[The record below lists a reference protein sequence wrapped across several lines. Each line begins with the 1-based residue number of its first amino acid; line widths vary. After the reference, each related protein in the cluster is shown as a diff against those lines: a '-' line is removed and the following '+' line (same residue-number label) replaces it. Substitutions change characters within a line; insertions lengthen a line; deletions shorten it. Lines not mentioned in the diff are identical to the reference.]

1 MNPAGFGRDPA
12 PAVARLRHQVCTLD
26 AWRPRSA
33 FYRRRIPFETPLTG
47 SQSFGTSS
55 AGSVEPQHSQPPPGM
70 RQDDLVDVESVSDD
84 LYGLPL
90 DDFTSARND
99 REKQAKAAGEKDLAA
114 QIHRLAKPNMVAWLA
129 NQLARE
135 RADEI
140 RALLELGT
148 ALREATATLSGQQLR
163 ELSRQQRQ
171 LVDALVQRARRL
183 ANATGHKVS
192 EDTARGLQE
201 TLRAALVDPHA
212 AEALAAGRL
221 TEGMQNSGL
230 GSLSGGD
237 EPARSAKEPAAV
249 AARPPTTRQRK
260 AEQGKRAEY
269 DVEQA
274 ASAANKAI
282 TARQETYAQLES
294 ADQAVAETGGRVERV
309 RHELEEALQAQSRAQ
324 KDQARAQTAFDRAV
338 RDAQDARE
346 RLADSTDRL
355 DR

>member
-1 MNPAGFGRDPA
+1 MRPIELRD
-12 PAVARLRHQVCTLD
+12 VLR
-26 AWRPRSA
+26 
-33 FYRRRIPFETPLTG
+33 
-47 SQSFGTSS
+47 
-55 AGSVEPQHSQPPPGM
+55 GSVEPQHRRLPPGM
-70 RQDDLVDVESVSDD
+70 RQDDLVDVESVSDE

-114 QIHRLAKPNMVAWLA
+114 QVHRLRKPNLVAWLA

-140 RALLELGT
+140 RPLLELGA
-148 ALREATATLSGQQLR
+148 ALREATATLSGQQLL

-171 LVDALVQRARRL
+171 VVHALVQQARRL
-183 ANATGHKVS
+183 ANAAGRKVS
-192 EDTARGLQE
+192 EDTARGLE
-201 TLRAALVDPHA
+201 DTLRAALVDPDA

-221 TEGMQNSGL
+221 TEGMQNSGFGGL
-230 GSLSGGD
+230 ASGD
-237 EPARSAKEPAAV
+237 EPARSTKEPTAV
-249 AARPPTTRQRK
+249 AARSATARQC
-260 AEQGKRAEY
+260 AQEQRNRAEY

-274 ASAANKAI
+274 TSAANKAI
-282 TARQETYAQLES
+282 TARQETYAQLEA

-309 RHELEEALQAQSRAQ
+309 RQELKEALQAQSKVQ
-324 KDQARAQTAFDRAV
+324 KDQARAQAAFDRAD
-338 RDAQDARE
+338 REAQDARQ